1 MTSDDL
7 LHKPYTT
14 ITNTKTTYVIFLTV
28 DYTVKD
34 GLQSIHAA
42 SVSTRA
48 VKVSNYSLT
57 QLQVVKRQLVQEIP
71 SQDNCTCFT

>member
-34 GLQSIHAA
+34 GLQSIHV
-42 SVSTRA
+42 VSMSSPELLKFQITHL
-48 VKVSNYSLT
+48 LT
-57 QLQVVKRQLVQEIP
+57 
-71 SQDNCTCFT
+71 

>member
-28 DYTVKD
+28 KD
-34 GLQSIHAA
+34 GLQSIHVV
-42 SVSTRA
+42 SVFTRA
-48 VKVSNYSLT
+48 VKVSNHTLT
-57 QLQVVKRQLVQEIP
+57 QLEVVKRQLVQEIP